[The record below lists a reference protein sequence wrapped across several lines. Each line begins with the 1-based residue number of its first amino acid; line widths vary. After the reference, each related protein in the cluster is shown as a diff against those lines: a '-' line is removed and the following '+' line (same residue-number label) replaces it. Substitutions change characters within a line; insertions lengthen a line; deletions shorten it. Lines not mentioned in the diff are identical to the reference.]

1 MSSRAG
7 PVQDVIERLPPA
19 GVDEELRPLPS
30 RWSESDKCS
39 GLEVLLDGTEVRFQ
53 GVIKTSD
60 EAAAVRSDHP
70 MPRECGIYYFE
81 VTILSK
87 GKDPTLI
94 GIGFSGPKV
103 NLNRLPGWESES
115 WAYHG
120 DDGFSFACTA
130 SGKHYGPKFSTMD
143 VIGCGVNFR
152 TNTAFFTKNG
162 NYLGEAFHSIK
173 TEKLFPSVGMKKPGE
188 HLRVNFG
195 QTPFVYDID
204 SMMEVRSSDSDIEN
218 HYAGA
223 FTDLFLQQERA
234 RIGAE
239 IDRSTRRS
247 KKEETALIQ
256 ELVAQY
262 LAHDGYVETARA
274 FAQEVRDQRRQL
286 GDDDALEAMDPAED
300 IHAINR
306 QKIRTAILNGDIDR
320 ALKYLKSFYPHV
332 LESDRNRDIYFKLRC
347 RKFIEMMRRCNDLQT
362 GASSQAMTDST
373 TSITSNG
380 HTETKDDEA
389 DAGVFDHQME
399 LDDQVQRESHA
410 PSLEPVSIPPPLSTF
425 DSPAPSDDPAESEA
439 MDTTPDPAPTQPQPQ
454 PQPQDTKSSAMRHK
468 QLLDKAIAYG
478 QELQAEFSGD
488 ARSNYRKVLQ
498 DAFALLAYTDARGSV
513 VGGLMEGRGRVE
525 IAEEVNGAVMQSLG
539 KPPSAAIEKC
549 VAQTEVLLDMVQ
561 ANGGE
566 AALVDLRVYLR

>member
-1 MSSRAG
+1 MLSTGRVSKVYYTGQYSRADN
-7 PVQDVIERLPPA
+7 P
-19 GVDEELRPLPS
+19 
-30 RWSESDKCS
+30 
-39 GLEVLLDGTEVRFQ
+39 TE
-53 GVIKTSD
+53 
-60 EAAAVRSDHP
+60 
-70 MPRECGIYYFE
+70 
-81 VTILSK
+81 
-87 GKDPTLI
+87 
-94 GIGFSGPKV
+94 
-103 NLNRLPGWESES
+103 
-115 WAYHG
+115 
-120 DDGFSFACTA
+120 
-130 SGKHYGPKFSTMD
+130 
-143 VIGCGVNFR
+143 
-152 TNTAFFTKNG
+152 
-162 NYLGEAFHSIK
+162 
-173 TEKLFPSVGMKKPGE
+173 
-188 HLRVNFG
+188 
-195 QTPFVYDID
+195 
-204 SMMEVRSSDSDIEN
+204 
-218 HYAGA
+218 
-223 FTDLFLQQERA
+223 
-234 RIGAE
+234 
-239 IDRSTRRS
+239 
-247 KKEETALIQ
+247 
-256 ELVAQY
+256 
-262 LAHDGYVETARA
+262 
-274 FAQEVRDQRRQL
+274 
-286 GDDDALEAMDPAED
+286 
-300 IHAINR
+300 
-306 QKIRTAILNGDIDR
+306 IRTAILNGDIDR

-525 IAEEVNGAVMQSLG
+525 IAEEVNGAVMRTCFPSIH
-539 KPPSAAIEKC
+539 PPSSFPNPLYQILLTGRETSELTTSHRIPRQTALSGHREMRRADGGAARYG
-549 VAQTEVLLDMVQ
+549 A
-561 ANGGE
+561 GE
-566 AALVDLRVYLR
+566 RRRGRPRRSQGLPQIVC